1 MQPPYNTYYLLP
13 TVIRCYSSSYPSR
26 GEVGESVEGDGVIGL
41 DLVVIGLVGEGEGK
55 HTLLLQVGLVDAGER
70 LGDNC
75 GATQESG
82 KFKCTWSRLG
92 LSDHYLVQ
100 YNGHHEKSSN
110 EESPKSLKL
119 KKYAL

>member
-1 MQPPYNTYYLLP
+1 MRT
-13 TVIRCYSSSYPSR
+13 YPS
-26 GEVGESVEGDGVIGL
+26 GCEISESVESDRVVGL
-41 DLVVIGLVGEGEGK
+41 DLVVVGLVGEGEGK

-100 YNGHHEKSSN
+100 YNGHHEKSCN

-119 KKYAL
+119 K